1 MSVPANLFYS
11 KDHEWVAF
19 RDNGTALIGVSG
31 YAVEQLGDIVHIDFP
46 KVGTKLSSSDTFGT
60 IESTKTV
67 SDLYAPCSGTV
78 AKVNEGLLS
87 KLDQLQADPYE
98 KNWIIELSS
107 VDASQ
112 KSALMSA
119 EQYSKFLK
127 ENS

>member
-1 MSVPANLFYS
+1 MSVPSNLYFS

-67 SDLYAPCSGTV
+67 SDLYSPCAGTV
-78 AKVNEGLLS
+78 SKVNDGLIN

-98 KNWIIELSS
+98 KNWLIELSS
-107 VDASQ
+107 VDAGQ
-112 KSALMSA
+112 KATLMTA
-119 EQYSKFLK
+119 DQYSTFLK